1 METNLN
7 TKSES
12 KYKDEKVLSPSRVVW
27 NRLKKDKLALTGLII
42 LAFIFLAV
50 IFGPII
56 SPYKDATTTGSQA
69 TWGDYYLSPC
79 STHWLGT
86 DSIGRDILTRL
97 LWGGRISLA
106 IGIVGVLFE
115 IILGTLLGAIAGYY
129 GGAVDWIIMRI
140 VDVMMSLP
148 FLPILIALGAIL
160 SDLKFPPSTR
170 IFMIMLIL
178 GLLDWP
184 GLARLIR
191 GQILTLRE
199 QEFMIAAEALGLR
212 DRRKIL
218 NHLIPNTVPIIIVS
232 ATLSIAGNIL
242 LEAGLSFLNLGVQ
255 PPYPSWGNMIQEAQN
270 FYNMQYRS
278 FLWIP
283 PGVCIFLTTMA
294 INLFGD
300 GLRDALDPKLKR

>member
-1 METNLN
+1 METKLN
-7 TKSES
+7 TQNES

-27 NRLKKDKLALTGLII
+27 NRLRRDKLAIAGLVILGII
-42 LAFIFLAV
+42 FAAV

-56 SPYKDATTTGSQA
+56 SPYKDAITTGSQES
-69 TWGDYYLSPC
+69 WHDYFLEPNAQ
-79 STHWLGT
+79 HWLGT

-97 LWGGRISLA
+97 LWGGRVSLA

-115 IILGTLLGAIAGYY
+115 ILLGTILGAVAGYY

-140 VDVMMSLP
+140 VDVMMSIP
-148 FLPILIALGAIL
+148 FLPILISLGAIL
-160 SDLKFPPSTR
+160 SDLHFPPSTR
-170 IFMIMLIL
+170 IFMIMIIL

-184 GLARLIR
+184 GLARLVR

-212 DRRKIL
+212 DRRKIFK
-218 NHLIPNTVPIIIVS
+218 HLIPNTIPIIIVS

-242 LEAGLSFLNLGVQ
+242 LEAMMSFLNLGVQ
-255 PPYPSWGNMIQEAQN
+255 PPLPSWGNMIQEAQN

-283 PGVCIFLTTMA
+283 PGLCIFLTTMA